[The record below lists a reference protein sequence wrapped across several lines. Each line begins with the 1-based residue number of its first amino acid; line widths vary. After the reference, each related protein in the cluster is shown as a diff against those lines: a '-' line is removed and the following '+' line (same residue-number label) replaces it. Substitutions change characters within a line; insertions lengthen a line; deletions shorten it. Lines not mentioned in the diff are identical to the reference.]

1 MTILLKGGEVVDPAQ
16 DLKKKA
22 DVLLEKGRV
31 AKLGRIAAQEGWRVV
46 NVSGM
51 YVMPGLIDMHVHLRE
66 PGQEYK
72 ETIET
77 GSRAAVA
84 GGFTSIACMPNTE
97 PVNDCEAITR
107 YILEKARQANLVN
120 IHPVGAITKGLNGKE
135 LAEIGEMV
143 RTGAVAISDDGKP
156 VQNNQI
162 MRRAM
167 EYSRIFDVP
176 VLDHCEDCDLAA
188 HGVMN
193 EGTIST
199 EVGLRGMHAVAE
211 ELQVVRDIMLSRL
224 TGTRVHIC
232 HISCEEALNA
242 VREAKAKGLRVTCEV
257 APHHFTLTD
266 ENVRTYNPDYR
277 MNPPLRTGR
286 DVEAMISGLADGS
299 IDCIATDHAPHAR
312 IDKDLTF
319 EDAAN
324 GVIGLETSVP
334 LVWEHLVRK
343 EVVSVSRMVELM
355 SLNPS
360 RILGLDRGTLK
371 VGSVADVTV
380 IDPEKEITVDA
391 SQFES
396 KARNC
401 PFDGWQ
407 LRGAPV
413 LTIVKGRV
421 VWNRLS

>member
-1 MTILLKGGEVVDPAQ
+1 MTILLKGGEVVDPDQ
-16 DLKKKA
+16 DLNKKA
-22 DVLLEKGRV
+22 DVLLEKGQV
-31 AKLGRIAAQEGWRVV
+31 ARLGRIGAQEGWRVID
-46 NVSGM
+46 VSGM

-77 GSRAAVA
+77 GARAAVA
-84 GGFTSIACMPNTE
+84 GGFTSIACMPNTD

-107 YILEKARQANLVN
+107 YILEKARQANLAN
-120 IHPVGAITKGLNGKE
+120 IYPVGAITKGSDGKE

-143 RTGAVAISDDGKP
+143 SSGAVAISDDGKP
-156 VQNNQI
+156 VKNNQI

-193 EGTIST
+193 EGAVST
-199 EVGLRGMHAVAE
+199 ELGLRGMHAAAE
-211 ELQVVRDIMLSRL
+211 ELDVIRDIMLSRL
-224 TGTRVHIC
+224 TGARIHIC
-232 HISCEEALNA
+232 HISCEESLNA
-242 VREAKAKGLRVTCEV
+242 VRDAKAQGLKVTCEV

-266 ENVRTYNPDYR
+266 ENVRTYDPNYR
-277 MNPPLRTGR
+277 MNPPLRTGN
-286 DVEAMISGLADGS
+286 DVETMISGLADGS
-299 IDCIATDHAPHAR
+299 IDCIATDHAPHAQ

-319 EDAAN
+319 EEAAN

-343 EVVSVSRMVELM
+343 DVISISRMVELM

-360 RILGLDRGTLK
+360 RILGLNRGTLK

-380 IDPEKEITVDA
+380 IDPEKEVTVDA
-391 SQFES
+391 SKFES
-396 KARNC
+396 KSRNC

-413 LTIVKGRV
+413 LTIVTGRV
-421 VWNRLS
+421 VWNRLK

>member
-343 EVVSVSRMVELM
+343 EVISVSRMVELM

>member
-1 MTILLKGGEVVDPAQ
+1 MTILLKGGVVVDPAQ
-16 DLKKKA
+16 DLNKKT
-22 DVLLEKGRV
+22 DVLLEKGQIAR
-31 AKLGRIAAQEGWRVV
+31 LGRIGAQEGWRVID
-46 NVSGM
+46 VSGM

-77 GSRAAVA
+77 GVRAAVA
-84 GGFTSIACMPNTE
+84 GGFTGVACMPNTD

-107 YILEKARQANLVN
+107 YILEKARQANLANVY
-120 IHPVGAITKGLNGKE
+120 PVGAITKGSNGKE

-143 RTGAVAISDDGKP
+143 RNGALAISDDGKP
-156 VQNNQI
+156 VKNNQI

-193 EGTIST
+193 EGAVST
-199 EVGLRGMHAVAE
+199 ELGLRGMHGAAE
-211 ELQVVRDIMLSRL
+211 ELDVVRDIMLSRL
-224 TGTRVHIC
+224 TGARVHIC
-232 HISCEEALNA
+232 HISCKEALDA
-242 VREAKAKGLRVTCEV
+242 VREAKAQGLKVTCEV

-266 ENVRTYNPDYR
+266 ENVRTYDPNYR
-277 MNPPLRTGR
+277 MNPPLRTGN

-299 IDCIATDHAPHAR
+299 IDCIATDHAPHAQ
-312 IDKDLTF
+312 IDKDVTF
-319 EDAAN
+319 EEAAN

-334 LVWEHLVRK
+334 LVWDQLVRK
-343 EVVSVSRMVELM
+343 DVISISRMVELM

-380 IDPEKEITVDA
+380 IDPEREVTVDA
-391 SQFES
+391 SEFES
-396 KARNC
+396 KSRNC

-407 LRGAPV
+407 LRGGPV

-421 VWNRLS
+421 AWNRIT

>member
-257 APHHFTLTD
+257 APHHFMLTD

-343 EVVSVSRMVELM
+343 EVISVSRMVELM

>member
-193 EGTIST
+193 EGSVST
-199 EVGLRGMHAVAE
+199 EVGLRGMHGVAE

>member
-1 MTILLKGGEVVDPAQ
+1 MTILLKGGEVVDPSQ
-16 DLKKKA
+16 DLNKKA
-22 DVLLEKGRV
+22 DVLLEKGRI
-31 AKLGRIAAQEGWRVV
+31 AKLGRIGAQEGWRVV
-46 NVSGM
+46 DVSGM
-51 YVMPGLIDMHVHLRE
+51 YVMPGLIDMHVHLRD

-77 GSRAAVA
+77 GTRAAVA
-84 GGFTSIACMPNTE
+84 GGFTSVACMPNTD

-107 YILEKARQANLVN
+107 YILEKARQANLANVF
-120 IHPVGAITKGLNGKE
+120 PVGAITKGSEGKE

-143 RTGAVAISDDGKP
+143 RSGAVAISDDGKP
-156 VQNNQI
+156 VKNNQI

-193 EGTIST
+193 EGAVST
-199 EVGLRGMHAVAE
+199 ELGLRGMHGTAE
-211 ELQVVRDIMLSRL
+211 ELDVARDIMLSRL
-224 TGTRVHIC
+224 TGARVHIC
-232 HISCEEALNA
+232 HISCKGALNA
-242 VREAKAKGLRVTCEV
+242 VREAKAQGLKVTCEV
-257 APHHFTLTD
+257 TPHHFTLTD
-266 ENVRTYNPDYR
+266 ENVRTYDPNYR
-277 MNPPLRTGR
+277 MNPPLRTGN

-299 IDCIATDHAPHAR
+299 IDCIATDHAPHAQ

-319 EDAAN
+319 EEAAN

-343 EVVSVSRMVELM
+343 DVISTSRMVELM

-371 VGSVADVTV
+371 VGSIADVTV
-380 IDPEKEITVDA
+380 VDPEKQVTVDV
-391 SQFES
+391 SKFES
-396 KARNC
+396 KSRNC

-421 VWNRLS
+421 AWNRLK